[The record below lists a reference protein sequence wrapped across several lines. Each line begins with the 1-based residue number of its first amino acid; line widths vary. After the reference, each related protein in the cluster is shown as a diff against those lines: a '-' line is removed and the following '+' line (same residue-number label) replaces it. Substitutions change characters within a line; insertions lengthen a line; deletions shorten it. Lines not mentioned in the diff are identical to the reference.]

1 MEMTSNNYEVVFRS
15 KDENAL
21 IRVVRGKFA
30 NFVYEYGQ
38 VSIDDES
45 EEDIKVSF
53 TYELKEAP
61 ATYKYEDEAA
71 EKAEFEQVIGN
82 TLYDIVVNTDKVK
95 EVDGTDNTKQ
105 SD

>member
-45 EEDIKVSF
+45 EEEVNMVIK
-53 TYELKEAP
+53 EWKL
-61 ATYKYEDEAA
+61 
-71 EKAEFEQVIGN
+71 
-82 TLYDIVVNTDKVK
+82 LLLHLR
-95 EVDGTDNTKQ
+95 
-105 SD
+105 

>member
-1 MEMTSNNYEVVFRS
+1 MSS
-15 KDENAL
+15 KTKQQKPKWFK
-21 IRVVRGKFA
+21 GS
-30 NFVYEYGQ
+30 VYTKGGQ

-82 TLYDIVVNTDKVK
+82 ILYDIVVNTDKVK

>member
-38 VSIDDES
+38 VSIDDE
-45 EEDIKVSF
+45 
-53 TYELKEAP
+53 
-61 ATYKYEDEAA
+61 
-71 EKAEFEQVIGN
+71 
-82 TLYDIVVNTDKVK
+82 
-95 EVDGTDNTKQ
+95 
-105 SD
+105 